1 MTEKKDATKLMTT
14 ATDSSAKALEGVSY
28 QNSDAVTEQFNAK
41 IDKASELASAKYTQK
56 TK

>member
-1 MTEKKDATKLMTT
+1 VTEKKDATKLMTT